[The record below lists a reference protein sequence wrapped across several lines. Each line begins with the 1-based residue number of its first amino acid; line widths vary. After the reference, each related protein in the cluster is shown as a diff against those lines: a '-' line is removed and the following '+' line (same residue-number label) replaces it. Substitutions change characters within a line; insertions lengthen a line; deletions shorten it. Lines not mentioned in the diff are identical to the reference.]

1 MFRTDGA
8 VAAYCKC
15 LFYGHTDS
23 DFNSASVSDSETT
36 LEYSDLL
43 QVKSKTGEQNLIDAW
58 ESNMEHNVLCRISPY
73 DANCT
78 CISIEPAAIGLPAYM
93 IDANMTAAEIGD
105 EHFATHLAQFGD
117 NYLDTSQPD
126 MEPLEQASLADEEHI
141 NEDRDPSAPAVDS
154 VEEAQ
159 SSAQECE
166 IEPTPQPSQKNIT
179 EACKH
184 CESPLRELRR
194 FRLLVV
200 RV

>member
-1 MFRTDGA
+1 
-8 VAAYCKC
+8 
-15 LFYGHTDS
+15 
-23 DFNSASVSDSETT
+23 
-36 LEYSDLL
+36 
-43 QVKSKTGEQNLIDAW
+43 
-58 ESNMEHNVLCRISPY
+58 
-73 DANCT
+73 
-78 CISIEPAAIGLPAYM
+78 M

-166 IEPTPQPSQKNIT
+166 IEPTPQGYELGPP
-179 EACKH
+179 EAQIDASYMMVTICKQVH
-184 CESPLRELRR
+184 ATDLQL
-194 FRLLVV
+194 
-200 RV
+200 